1 MALVVILT
9 IEKDKAMIL
18 SIDLEEVC
26 LIALYQV

>member
-1 MALVVILT
+1 MALVVIST

-18 SIDLEEVC
+18 SIDLEEAY